1 MGIRTDSNDP
11 CTGLGRIVQDA
22 LTHFVV
28 QVCAVVVCFDGGAFG
43 LVCVGV
49 ERVEVGADALYWGKI
64 LSNIS
69 KYGQECGLRCIT
81 WTRDAPVSSVL
92 FFTLSGSPR
101 VLLLVGTLSILIE
114 GSGVR

>member
-1 MGIRTDSNDP
+1 
-11 CTGLGRIVQDA
+11 L
-22 LTHFVV
+22 
-28 QVCAVVVCFDGGAFG
+28 
-43 LVCVGV
+43 
-49 ERVEVGADALYWGKI
+49 
-64 LSNIS
+64 NIS